1 MNDEHTSPAT
11 RRPLLHKPPGLIRRV
26 VAALVEKFLVL
37 YYVGADPATPGWA
50 KAILVTGVASF
61 FSVDVLLDVFALPI
75 GAEASLGSVLLAAGA
90 FVFSIRR
97 RHLDRA
103 RATRRRWFRE
113 DQIIDVTTVPPP
125 PPPAPPL
132 LPP

>member
-1 MNDEHTSPAT
+1 MNDAFPPNVSAKPP
-11 RRPLLHKPPGLIRRV
+11 RHKSPGLIRRV

-125 PPPAPPL
+125 PPSPPPL